1 LAYLSHSHSAQHCG
15 AEQQCYL
22 TSIRPADAAWPK
34 KAVQTS
40 RCIGARMSRAPVTV
54 HGAKSIRVRV
64 GRAVRMSVRACVHP
78 YLGRCGRAGEEG
90 AGGWAG
96 GTCSTL
102 GVVSSHD
109 AKTSGLSV
117 PTVYRS
123 STWYLHAPAELMPNS
138 ADSSALFSSAACN
151 RRHEQAS
158 VQQNGPGSSGPVRS
172 SAPECA
178 PLRKNCRIEAS

>member
-1 LAYLSHSHSAQHCG
+1 MLSDIHQTGRCSVAEESGADLALHRCAHVTSAS
-15 AEQQCYL
+15 Y
-22 TSIRPADAAWPK
+22 SAW
-34 KAVQTS
+34 T
-40 RCIGARMSRAPVTV
+40 
-54 HGAKSIRVRV
+54 KSIRVRV

-123 STWYLHAPAELMPNS
+123 SAWYLHAPAELMPNS

-158 VQQNGPGSSGPVRS
+158 VQQNGPGSSGPVRRS
-172 SAPECA
+172 VRLECA